1 MRSNE
6 FQHDE
11 GDAVSPVIATILMVA
26 ITVVLAGVLYVWA
39 SSLAEGNTGGSL
51 TFYQFDA
58 EGDVGAITTGT
69 DDPLVRITMTQG
81 VAINWATVDV
91 KISINNGAPITCDNP
106 GNEGGAACALI
117 EFGDSTDSEWS
128 VGDGVTVVESG
139 QDLCNAVCSVKITIT
154 DVREG
159 RTIDESSASI
169 QGGAGGSGDGTP
181 PSNGDQQSSG
191 GCTDDADCSG
201 NELCNPDDGACNE
214 MTEDVA
220 DGECSDGIDND
231 NDGHTDRD
239 DSDCQSDSPILLNE
253 ISYTGTTNDPCGSGE
268 YEGFEWIELHN
279 PSSSSVDV
287 GGYVLQDDDDL
298 STMTINASTTISSG
312 GYLVLCVESTFTILE
327 GSEVVLFDENGLFVM
342 DSPSLPPSTRAYPDS
357 ENYFA
362 YAYTAYDDSWAQT
375 GHGDDADSTPG
386 WANDNSCQADSDC
399 PNTCQDAQCQ

>member
-51 TFYQFDA
+51 TVYQVDA
-58 EGDVGAITTGT
+58 AGDVGASTTGT

-159 RTIDESSASI
+159 RTIDESSAAI
-169 QGGAGGSGDGTP
+169 QGGTGGSGDGTT
-181 PSNGDQQSSG
+181 PSNDDQQSSG
-191 GCTDDADCSG
+191 GCTEDSDCSG
-201 NELCNPDDGACNE
+201 NELCNPDDGTCNE
-214 MTEDVA
+214 PILSISDLNYGDLVINEVLQNPAAVSDNAGEWFEIWVNDELTGSIDLEGLVVYD
-220 DGECSDGIDND
+220 DG
-231 NDGHTDRD
+231 
-239 DSDCQSDSPILLNE
+239 SDSF
-253 ISYTGTTNDPCGSGE
+253 TVGE
-268 YEGFEWIELHN
+268 SLIVSPG
-279 PSSSSVDV
+279 D
-287 GGYVLQDDDDL
+287 YVVFGK
-298 STMTINASTTISSG
+298 N
-312 GYLVLCVESTFTILE
+312 
-327 GSEVVLFDENGLFVM
+327 
-342 DSPSLPPSTRAYPDS
+342 
-357 ENYFA
+357 
-362 YAYTAYDDSWAQT
+362 
-375 GHGDDADSTPG
+375 ADSTVNGGVTLDYEYGQSMVLGNGADALHLKAGSKVIDEVAYDGGLDGQDPYPDPSGASMILDANFQNDFENDYGSNWCVSSSTFGSGDYGTPG
-386 WANDNSCQADSDC
+386 AANDSCD
-399 PNTCQDAQCQ
+399 

>member
-139 QDLCNAVCSVKITIT
+139 QD
-154 DVREG
+154 
-159 RTIDESSASI
+159 
-169 QGGAGGSGDGTP
+169 P
-181 PSNGDQQSSG
+181 
-191 GCTDDADCSG
+191 
-201 NELCNPDDGACNE
+201 
-214 MTEDVA
+214 
-220 DGECSDGIDND
+220 
-231 NDGHTDRD
+231 
-239 DSDCQSDSPILLNE
+239 
-253 ISYTGTTNDPCGSGE
+253 
-268 YEGFEWIELHN
+268 
-279 PSSSSVDV
+279 
-287 GGYVLQDDDDL
+287 LQR
-298 STMTINASTTISSG
+298 
-312 GYLVLCVESTFTILE
+312 
-327 GSEVVLFDENGLFVM
+327 GLFGQ
-342 DSPSLPPSTRAYPDS
+342 DSPSPTSGKAVPSTNRLLPSKAVRTVRATPPPMDAHKPAIVVRT
-357 ENYFA
+357 EFA
-362 YAYTAYDDSWAQT
+362 MRT
-375 GHGDDADSTPG
+375 GPAVKMIRATTSKVPV
-386 WANDNSCQADSDC
+386 
-399 PNTCQDAQCQ
+399 DAQPMTTVVETNFATPMTGPATR

>member
-159 RTIDESSASI
+159 RTIDESSAAI
-169 QGGAGGSGDGTP
+169 QGGTGGSGDGTT
-181 PSNGDQQSSG
+181 PSNDDQQSSG
-191 GCTDDADCSG
+191 GCTEDSDCSG
-201 NELCNPDDGACNE
+201 N
-214 MTEDVA
+214 
-220 DGECSDGIDND
+220 
-231 NDGHTDRD
+231 
-239 DSDCQSDSPILLNE
+239 
-253 ISYTGTTNDPCGSGE
+253 
-268 YEGFEWIELHN
+268 
-279 PSSSSVDV
+279 
-287 GGYVLQDDDDL
+287 
-298 STMTINASTTISSG
+298 
-312 GYLVLCVESTFTILE
+312 
-327 GSEVVLFDENGLFVM
+327 
-342 DSPSLPPSTRAYPDS
+342 
-357 ENYFA
+357 
-362 YAYTAYDDSWAQT
+362 
-375 GHGDDADSTPG
+375 
-386 WANDNSCQADSDC
+386 
-399 PNTCQDAQCQ
+399 